1 VVALDAKGK
10 AQALAVRST
19 PPLPADAALW
29 QRALAGRVQAG
40 ADVERVD
47 DVANSV
53 QADGDG
59 SANSAREEL
68 HAQLLDAD
76 VRGYLVIPLMAQEAV
91 IGTLNLEATS
101 ADAFGQE
108 HVDLASQVGAS
119 LAMALQN
126 ARLYAAAQQ
135 ELTERKLAEAA
146 LRESEATLRQKA
158 EDLQARN
165 DELDAFAHTVAHDLK
180 TPLALLIGYTSF
192 LEAGEGQDPEQH
204 AMCIHAVGQSARKMG
219 SIIDELLLLSR
230 VRKVDE
236 VNLSPLNMGE
246 IVGDVLIRLT
256 DVIEHENVAI
266 RKPEIWP
273 VAWGYGPWIE
283 EVWANYINNAIK
295 YGGTPPQ
302 IELGA
307 DVIASDVPGS
317 EEPAQVRFWVRDNG
331 NGLTEEQQ
339 KRLFIPFERL
349 DQARAKG
356 YGLGLSIVQRI
367 MEKLGGA
374 VGVESAGV
382 PSEGA
387 TFYFQLP
394 MADLD

>member
-1 VVALDAKGK
+1 VDHVADK
-10 AQALAVRST
+10 VRS
-19 PPLPADAALW
+19 
-29 QRALAGRVQAG
+29 G
-40 ADVERVD
+40 
-47 DVANSV
+47 S
-53 QADGDG
+53 DG
-59 SANSAREEL
+59 SVVSARDEL
-68 HAQLLDAD
+68 DRQLLDAG
-76 VRGYLVIPLMAQEAV
+76 VLGYLVIPLMAQETI
-91 IGTLNLEATS
+91 IGTLNLETTS
-101 ADAFGQE
+101 RDAFGQE
-108 HVDLASQVGAS
+108 HVDLASQIGAS

-158 EDLQARN
+158 EDLEARN

-256 DVIEHENVAI
+256 DVVEHENVTI

-295 YGGTPPQ
+295 YGGTPPR

-307 DVIASDVPGS
+307 DVIAPEAPGS

-349 DQARAKG
+349 EQARAKG

-382 PSEGA
+382 PGQGA